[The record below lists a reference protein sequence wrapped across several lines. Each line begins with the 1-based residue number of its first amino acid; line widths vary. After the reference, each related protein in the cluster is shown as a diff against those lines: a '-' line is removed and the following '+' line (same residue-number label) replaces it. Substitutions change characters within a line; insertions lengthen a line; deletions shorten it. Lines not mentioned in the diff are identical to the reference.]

1 MRDYFNMDTPLPI
14 VGLIPA
20 AGLATRLQPLPF
32 SKELYPIGFGSEG
45 ESIAHP
51 KVAASYLVEQMAAG
65 GAEQLYF
72 ILRSGKWDIPAYFG
86 DGSRFNVSIAYLLM
100 GLPYGAPFS
109 ADQAYTFV
117 KDKLVLFGF
126 PDILIAEPG
135 AFASLVAKQA
145 ETGADV
151 VLGVFEA
158 DNPAK
163 WDVVELLP
171 SGSIECVHPKPHKS
185 SSTHAWAFACWS
197 PAFTAFMHNYLQ
209 QIQQS
214 ISTNEKE
221 LSIGAVIQAAIN
233 NGLKVQG
240 VQFSKDTCLD
250 VGTPEDLR
258 KAIIK
263 YT

>member
-1 MRDYFNMDTPLPI
+1 MDTPLPI

-45 ESIAHP
+45 EIIGHP
-51 KVAASYLVEQMAAG
+51 KVAAAYLVEQMAAG

-86 DGSRFNVSIAYLLM
+86 DGSSYSLNIAYMLM
-100 GLPYGAPFS
+100 GLPFGAPYS

-126 PDILIAEPG
+126 PDILLAEPG
-135 AFASLVAKQA
+135 AFAHLVAKQA
-145 ETGADV
+145 ETEADV
-151 VLGVFEA
+151 VLGVFEV
-158 DNPAK
+158 DNPDK
-163 WDVVELLP
+163 WDVVELH
-171 SGSIECVHPKPHKS
+171 SDGSIANVYPKPHQSKS
-185 SSTHAWAFACWS
+185 IYAWAFACWS
-197 PAFTAFMHNYLQ
+197 PSFTAFMHAYLQ
-209 QIQQS
+209 QIQES
-214 ISTNEKE
+214 ISTSGKE
-221 LSIGAVIQAAIN
+221 LSIGAVLQAAIK
-233 NGLKVQG
+233 NGLRVQG
-240 VQFSKDTCLD
+240 VQFSKDSCLD
-250 VGTPEDLR
+250 IGTPEDLR